1 MARRYVF
8 ADECGNFDFSAKLGA
23 SKYFIL
29 TTVCA
34 GDCAAGDD
42 LLRLRRK
49 LAWEGMGLDSEFH
62 ATTDKQIVRDRVFAL
77 LANHDLR
84 IDSTILEKAKAQP
97 SIRVTDERFYQMA
110 WYLHMK
116 HVAPHIARVSDELLV
131 VSASVG
137 TKKKRAGFHAAVQD
151 VIRQVSPTFTVRVAA
166 WDAASDP
173 CLQIADYCAWAIQRK
188 WESADDRSHKLIA
201 DKIATEFAPFRFG
214 PKRYY

>member
-1 MARRYVF
+1 VIAQP
-8 ADECGNFDFSAKLGA
+8 
-23 SKYFIL
+23 
-29 TTVCA
+29 
-34 GDCAAGDD
+34 GDD

-110 WYLHMK
+110 WY
-116 HVAPHIARVSDELLV
+116 IARVSDELLV

-137 TKKKRAGFHAAVQD
+137 TKKKRAGFHAAVRD